1 MCEVQPI
8 PAGSEPAEWFL
19 AFHRECESK
28 ILSFLAFGEF
38 KHVLAFGY
46 CPGLKVWLVFDV
58 TWQKTWIRLLAHE
71 QGAIEQ
77 LAELTRNCA
86 IVAFAPQGRTPPL
99 ITRIG
104 YFCVPAVIS
113 LLGLGCVAITPT
125 SLYRYLLKNGGY
137 EINAH
142 VPSTAAAAPN

>member
-1 MCEVQPI
+1 MGAVQQI
-8 PAGSEPAEWFL
+8 PPGSEPDEWFL
-19 AFHRECESK
+19 AFHRKCDSK
-28 ILSFLAFGEF
+28 IISFLSFGEF

-58 TWQKTWIRLLAHE
+58 TWKKTWIRLLSHE

-77 LAELTRNCA
+77 LAEMTRNCA
-86 IVAFAPQGRTPPL
+86 IVAAASAGRTPPL

-125 SLYRYLLKNGGY
+125 GLYRYLLKNGGY
-137 EINAH
+137 EINEH
-142 VPSTAAAAPN
+142 VSSAAAAVAD